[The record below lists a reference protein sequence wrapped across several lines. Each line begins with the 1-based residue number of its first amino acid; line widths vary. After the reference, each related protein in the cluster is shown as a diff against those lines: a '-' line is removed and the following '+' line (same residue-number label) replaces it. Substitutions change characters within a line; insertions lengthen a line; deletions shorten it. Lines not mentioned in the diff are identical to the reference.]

1 MKRKN
6 KQINMNETKTLS
18 DDNSEIKTNINSG
31 DENITEELAT
41 KAIENTQVENNQ
53 KVESEEKITQ
63 ISEETTETSNE
74 DKLAD
79 CCKALAEQMNDRYL
93 RLLAE
98 FDNYRKRVLKEREEL
113 IKSGSIRL
121 IKDILFVLDDLE
133 RAINTSSDEEKRTN
147 LYEGIE
153 LITKKFKTTLE
164 AYGLEYISC
173 VGEYF
178 DSDLHE
184 AISSVEVTDEQKEKI
199 IEEVQ
204 KGYKIHGQV
213 IRHAKVIV
221 GK

>member
-1 MKRKN
+1 MKK
-6 KQINMNETKTLS
+6 TKTLY
-18 DDNSEIKTNINSG
+18 DDNSEIKTNINSS
-31 DENITEELAT
+31 DENTSEQLANQT
-41 KAIENTQVENNQ
+41 IENNQ
-53 KVESEEKITQ
+53 KLHSEDKLTQ
-63 ISEETTETSNE
+63 LSQETTDTNDEE
-74 DKLAD
+74 ELAD
-79 CCKALAEQMNDRYL
+79 CCKTLAEQMNDRYL

-98 FDNYRKRVLKEREEL
+98 FDNYRKRILKEREEL

-133 RAINTSSDEEKRTN
+133 RAINTSSDEEKRTK
-147 LYEGIE
+147 LFEGIE
-153 LITKKFKTTLE
+153 LITKKFKSTLE

-173 VGEYF
+173 VGKNF

-184 AISSVEVTDEQKEKI
+184 AISSVEVSVEQKEKI

-213 IRHAKVIV
+213 IRYAKVIV